1 MENPQAI
8 VPFLRTLL
16 AAKKSLVLYPP
27 GSEMATTRVQQVRRS
42 LDDFSAQDLV
52 FPIRVGRDRF
62 VWAGGD
68 LVSTDP
74 AIQALR
80 LDLQAH
86 GIAEFSI
93 DPGVEDREIR
103 EFLEYLNQPAEKIL
117 TVGEAPAYLRERG
130 VVHVRVASPGGLGL
144 PGESGQLSTA
154 QGVGAADDTGGAALL
169 GARPGRHPVDLLVDA
184 ILDTVDE
191 RLTDL
196 TYDRTELLQWF
207 QAISAEGRLESLCAA
222 AKMLVTMAEGY
233 GDREIRV
240 RTTLEALLLLPE
252 TTLTPLL
259 TDWLMPLA
267 ATDLAIFNLLTQ
279 VTEDELA
286 EIGRHI
292 SPEQLM
298 TLASDLLEFPWEKGK
313 RQRLV
318 QAITDTLR
326 EGGEPAAPGLLL
338 DRDDPL
344 LVELRQEMIDACHP
358 DVLLER
364 SADLLLALV
373 MTEDGDEQPGFSIEA
388 LEEIVG
394 EALERGNLALAMR
407 VLQSLGASE
416 EHAGDLT
423 RERAD
428 RLARFRR
435 KAADR
440 AHVVQVAGLL
450 RQGSAAQQLDAI
462 AGYLRL
468 VPADGINEFAA
479 LLADEPDRRTRVLMC
494 EVLARVGPP
503 VIPVLVLLLGDKRWF
518 VVRNVLYI
526 LGKVRHSSALAPALA
541 ALDHPH
547 PRVRVEAVRAAS
559 LIDGAGATAHLS
571 RRAHDSD
578 PMVRRAAIAAL
589 STPGHDAAIP
599 PLRDVL
605 LAGAKGPEDVD
616 VKLEAIRALVT
627 IDTPLA
633 HDTLAMIAGQ
643 PVRFWQRADR
653 QVREAAAA
661 ALTTRKGKHGG

>member
-8 VPFLRTLL
+8 VRFLRPFL
-16 AAKKSLVLYPP
+16 AAKKSLLLYPP
-27 GSEMATTRVQQVRRS
+27 GSEMATTRVQQVRLS
-42 LDDFSAQDLV
+42 LDDVSAQDLV
-52 FPIRVGRDRF
+52 FPIRVGRNRF

-74 AIQALR
+74 AIEALR
-80 LDLQAH
+80 LELQAH

-103 EFLEYLNQPAEKIL
+103 EFLEFLNQPAEKIL
-117 TVGEAPAYLRERG
+117 TVGDAPAYLRERG
-130 VVHVRVASPGGLGL
+130 VVHIRVAAPGGLGL
-144 PGESGQLSTA
+144 PGDSGQRSTG
-154 QGVGAADDTGGAALL
+154 QGVGVADDTGGTTLL
-169 GARPGRHPVDLLVDA
+169 GARTARHPVDLLVDA
-184 ILDTVDE
+184 ILDIVDE
-191 RLTDL
+191 RLTGL
-196 TYDRTELLQWF
+196 TYDRTGLLEWF
-207 QAISAEGRLESLCAA
+207 QAISAEGHLEGLCAA
-222 AKMLVTMAEGY
+222 ARMLVTMAEGY
-233 GDREIRV
+233 GDREVRA

-286 EIGRHI
+286 GISRHI
-292 SPEQLM
+292 PPEQLM
-298 TLASDLLEFPWEKGK
+298 TLASDLVEFPWEKGK

-326 EGGEPAAPGLLL
+326 EGGEAAAPGLLL
-338 DRDDPL
+338 ARDDPL
-344 LVELRQEMIDACHP
+344 MVELRQEIIDACHP

-373 MTEDGDEQPGFSIEA
+373 MTEDGDEHPGFSIEA

-394 EALERGNLALAMR
+394 EALGRGNLALAVR
-407 VLQSLGASE
+407 VLQSFGASE
-416 EHAGDLT
+416 EDASDLA

-428 RLARFRR
+428 RIARLRL

-440 AHVVQVAGLL
+440 AHVAQVAGFL
-450 RQGSAAQQLDAI
+450 RQASALQQLDAI

-468 VPADGINEFAA
+468 VPANGINEFAA

-494 EVLARVGPP
+494 EVLARVGPTG
-503 VIPVLVLLLGDKRWF
+503 IPVLVLLLGDTRWF

-526 LGKVRHSSALAPALA
+526 LGKVKHSSALASVLA
-541 ALDHPH
+541 VLDHPH
-547 PRVRVEAVRAAS
+547 PKVRVEAIRAVS
-559 LIDGAGATAHLS
+559 FIGGAGAVAHLS

-578 PMVRRAAIAAL
+578 PMVRGAAIAAL
-589 STPGHDAAIP
+589 STPGQDAAIP

-605 LAGAKGPEDVD
+605 LASTKGPEDVD

-627 IDTPLA
+627 IGTPLA

-643 PVRFWQRADR
+643 SVRFWQRADR
-653 QVREAAAA
+653 QVRDAAAA
-661 ALTTRKGKHGG
+661 ALTSREGKHGG